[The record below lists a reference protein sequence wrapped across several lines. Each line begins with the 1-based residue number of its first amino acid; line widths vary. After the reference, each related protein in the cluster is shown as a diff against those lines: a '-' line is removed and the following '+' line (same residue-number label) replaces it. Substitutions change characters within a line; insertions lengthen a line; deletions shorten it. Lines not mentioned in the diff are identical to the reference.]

1 MIHKPEKR
9 TILFGFLLLLGILV
23 FGRTAIHLFL
33 AKSNL
38 YSHIPA
44 IYLIIGYVLF
54 TERKKIFSAV
64 GYSPVYGIILV
75 LASCILYFYGK
86 TNQSGFSPNDYSSI
100 LSLASAVYL
109 AGIFLLSFGLKT
121 FRKAKFAVF
130 LLLFTIPIPD
140 LVLDKVIYFLQVQ
153 SYNAACWV
161 LDTLRLYPVK
171 EGFSIAL
178 PDVSVVV
185 APECSGIRSS
195 IALLITSTL
204 YARYFLRTNSA
215 RAPLI
220 ILTMF
225 VAPFKNGL
233 RIATLVL
240 LSIYWDKKIL
250 EGSLHTAGGIP
261 FFFIGLA
268 WLTVILL
275 VLARVER
282 YFIAKCSS
290 RKERLESGVRNDE
303 GEVQPEVSGADSAS
317 PTPVLDSGFRR
328 NDEH

>member
-1 MIHKPEKR
+1 MIHKPDKR
-9 TILFGFLLLLGILV
+9 ILLFGPLLLLGILA
-23 FGRTAIHLFL
+23 FSRTAIDIFQ
-33 AKSNL
+33 AQSDL

-54 TERKKIFSAV
+54 TERKKIFSEA
-64 GYSPVYGIILV
+64 GYSPVCGGALV
-75 LASCILYFYGK
+75 LLSCAPYFYGRI
-86 TNQSGFSPNDYSSI
+86 NQSGFSPNDYSSI
-100 LSLASAVYL
+100 LSLAFALYL

-121 FRKAKFAVF
+121 FRKAQFAVF

-161 LDTLRLYPVK
+161 LDALRLYPIK
-171 EGFSIAL
+171 QGFSISL

-185 APECSGIRSS
+185 APQCSGIRSS
-195 IALLITSTL
+195 IALLIISTL
-204 YARYFLRTNSA
+204 YARYFLRTNGA
-215 RAPLI
+215 RLTLI

-233 RIATLVL
+233 RIATLVW
-240 LSIYWDKKIL
+240 LSVYWNKKVL

-268 WLTVILL
+268 WLTVILFVLSKLERRL
-275 VLARVER
+275 VTR
-282 YFIAKCSS
+282 SS
-290 RKERLESGVRNDE
+290 EAAQEKR
-303 GEVQPEVSGADSAS
+303 
-317 PTPVLDSGFRR
+317 
-328 NDEH
+328 